1 MIHTSWNFQHL
12 KLEPLSLK
20 NQLICQG
27 WILKNKKKIVIN
39 VKFKI
44 YWCKK
49 LVVQDRVLLWRK
61 ILSKTTSVKNKNI
74 SYNTDELYFYPKKV
88 FLKYLT
94 QNQVCMQ
101 LLGWYLH
108 LSWPY
113 CQLPAGLAWS
123 WKLDRYDLFWPCCQ
137 LPAGLAWSWKLYRYD
152 LSWPC
157 CQLPAGL
164 IWSWKLF
171 RYVAFIFSWFVLIF
185 RFNREEGDIGR

>member
-1 MIHTSWNFQHL
+1 MKKDII
-12 KLEPLSLK
+12 K
-20 NQLICQG
+20 NNKR
-27 WILKNKKKIVIN
+27 KNN
-39 VKFKI
+39 
-44 YWCKK
+44 
-49 LVVQDRVLLWRK
+49 
-61 ILSKTTSVKNKNI
+61 
-74 SYNTDELYFYPKKV
+74 SYNTDELYFYPKKVYKV

-108 LSWPY
+108 LS
-113 CQLPAGLAWS
+113 
-123 WKLDRYDLFWPCCQ
+123 WPCCQ

-171 RYVAFIFSWFVLIF
+171 RYDLSWPCCLLPSSSHTLYWSSGLTGKKGTLDDKWHCYPMF
-185 RFNREEGDIGR
+185 